1 MYATALIPSREM
13 ATERTAWILRAAGRY
28 WRVAQDEL
36 SGDAPDARHARQ
48 VALVLLAREGFSE
61 MEAAAVLG
69 VPVRAARQAQR
80 AVVAHAR
87 LACAVETIGWTIPV
101 LAQVSRHWGLAP
113 RQVWGRS
120 RQLPL
125 PDARHVTMYLIHA
138 AGPSVM
144 EVARVFDRNHS
155 SVVHA
160 VRRVR
165 ASRILLREI
174 DALRWV
180 ICPAG
185 APQQALVQALEE
197 ALVGVL
203 LLSAVEREAI
213 RAYVCGM
220 LTHLEPF
227 HTGAALAGLRLLAQR
242 GTLIWAV
249 RGALARCNLEGYLPH
264 VRLHAHQL
272 DPHLGQQWDRQL
284 GA

>member
-1 MYATALIPSREM
+1 MIPSWGTT
-13 ATERTAWILRAAGRY
+13 AERAAWLLRVAGRY
-28 WRVAQDEL
+28 WRVAPDQL
-36 SGDAPDARHARQ
+36 SGDTPAARRARQ
-48 VALVLLAREGFSE
+48 VALVLLAREGCSE
-61 MEAAAVLG
+61 AEAAAALG
-69 VPVRAARQAQR
+69 APARATRQAQH
-80 AVVAHAR
+80 AAEADAR
-87 LACAVETIGWTIPV
+87 LTCAVETIGWTIPV
-101 LAQVSRHWGLAP
+101 LAQVSRHWGLSP
-113 RQVWGRS
+113 QQVWGRS

-144 EVARVFDRNHS
+144 EVARVFAFNHS

-160 VRRVR
+160 VRRVS
-165 ASRILLREI
+165 ASRMLRREA

-180 ICPAG
+180 ICPVD
-185 APQQALVQALEE
+185 APRQALVQALEE
-197 ALVGVL
+197 AHIGAL
-203 LLSAVEREAI
+203 LLSAREQEAI

-227 HTGAALAGLRLLAQR
+227 EAGTALAGLRLLAQR